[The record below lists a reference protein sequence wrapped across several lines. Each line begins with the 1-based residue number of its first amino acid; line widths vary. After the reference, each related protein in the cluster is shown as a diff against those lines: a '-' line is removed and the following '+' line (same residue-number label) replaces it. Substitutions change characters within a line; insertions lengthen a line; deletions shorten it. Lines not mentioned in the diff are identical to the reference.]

1 MRARTALLMV
11 APACLIYG
19 LLTLYPVLRGLYFSF
34 TQYGGVRAATWIGLD
49 NYREMLDDPKV
60 VDAFTNTVMFVI
72 IIVIVQNFL
81 GLLLASMLY
90 RTPRVRRF
98 ASFGMLLP
106 AVLPLIIVGYIWLA
120 IYQPLDGPLNALLRL
135 VGLTS
140 LEQFWLGN
148 PSIALPAVAM
158 VTVWMFTGYSMV
170 IYLANY
176 LTIPREVFE
185 ACEVDGATGFRRWWR
200 VDRYLLAPSMT
211 VNIALSTI
219 GTLKIFE
226 LPFVMTKGGPI
237 NSTRTLT
244 MVVFDDAFTRGR
256 YGYGMAVA
264 VVLLVFT
271 VLVGAIQVSWLRYR
285 ETRI

>member
-1 MRARTALLMV
+1 MRARSAILMI

-19 LLTLYPVLRGLYFSF
+19 LFTVYPVLRGLYFSF
-34 TQYGGVRAATWIGLD
+34 TRYGGVKAATWVGVD
-49 NYREMLDDPKV
+49 NYVEMLGDPKV
-60 VDAFTNTVMFVI
+60 QNALTNTVMFAV
-72 IIVIVQNFL
+72 VIVVVQNSL
-81 GLLLASMLY
+81 ALTLASMLY
-90 RTPRVRRF
+90 RAPNVRRL
-98 ASFGMLLP
+98 ASFTLLTP

-120 IYQPLDGPLNALLRL
+120 IYNPLNGPLNASLRL
-135 VGLTS
+135 VGLGS
-140 LEQFWLGN
+140 FEQFWLGN
-148 PSIALPAVAM
+148 PSIALLAVAM
-158 VTVWMFTGYSMV
+158 VNVWMFTGYSMV

-176 LTIPREVFE
+176 VAIPRELFE

-226 LPFVMTKGGPI
+226 LPYVMTRGGPV

-244 MVVFDDAFTRGR
+244 MVVYDDAFTTGR
-256 YGYGMAVA
+256 YGYGTAVA

-271 VLVGAIQVSWLRYR
+271 VLVSAIQVSWLRYR

>member
-1 MRARTALLMV
+1 MRARSAILMM

-19 LLTLYPVLRGLYFSF
+19 LFTVYPVLRGLYFSF
-34 TQYGGVRAATWIGLD
+34 TRYGGVKAATWVGVD
-49 NYREMLDDPKV
+49 NYIEMLGDPKV
-60 VDAFTNTVMFVI
+60 QNALTNTVMFAV
-72 IIVIVQNFL
+72 VVVVAQNSL
-81 GLLLASMLY
+81 ALTLASMLY
-90 RTPRVRRF
+90 RAPSVRRL
-98 ASFGMLLP
+98 ASFTLLMP

-120 IYQPLDGPLNALLRL
+120 IYNPLNGPLNASLRL
-135 VGLTS
+135 VGLGS
-140 LEQFWLGN
+140 LEQLWLGN
-148 PSIALPAVAM
+148 PSIALLAVAM
-158 VTVWMFTGYSMV
+158 VNVWMFTGYSMV

-176 LTIPREVFE
+176 VAIPRELFE

-211 VNIALSTI
+211 VNIALSTV

-226 LPFVMTKGGPI
+226 LPYVMTRGGPV

-244 MVVFDDAFTRGR
+244 MVVYGDAFTIGR

-271 VLVGAIQVSWLRYR
+271 VLVSAIQVSWLRYR

>member
-1 MRARTALLMV
+1 MRARSAILMM

-19 LLTLYPVLRGLYFSF
+19 LFTVYPVLRGLYFSF
-34 TQYGGVRAATWIGLD
+34 TRYGGVKAATWVGVD
-49 NYREMLDDPKV
+49 NYVEMLGDPKV
-60 VDAFTNTVMFVI
+60 QNALTNTVMFAV
-72 IIVIVQNFL
+72 VVVVVQNSVAL
-81 GLLLASMLY
+81 TLASMLY
-90 RTPRVRRF
+90 RAPSVRRL
-98 ASFGMLLP
+98 ASFTLLMP

-120 IYQPLDGPLNALLRL
+120 IYNPLNGPLNASLRL
-135 VGLTS
+135 VGLGS
-140 LEQFWLGN
+140 LEQLWLGN
-148 PSIALPAVAM
+148 PSIALLAVAM
-158 VTVWMFTGYSMV
+158 VNVWMFTGYSMV

-176 LTIPREVFE
+176 VAIPRELFE

-226 LPFVMTKGGPI
+226 LPYVMTRGGPV

-244 MVVFDDAFTRGR
+244 MVVYGDAFTIGR

-271 VLVGAIQVSWLRYR
+271 VLVSAIQVSWLRYR

>member
-1 MRARTALLMV
+1 MRARSAILMM

-19 LLTLYPVLRGLYFSF
+19 LFTVYPVLRGLYFSF
-34 TQYGGVRAATWIGLD
+34 TRYGGVKAATWVGVD
-49 NYREMLDDPKV
+49 NYIEMLGDPKV
-60 VDAFTNTVMFVI
+60 QNALTNTVMFAV
-72 IIVIVQNFL
+72 VVVVAQNSL
-81 GLLLASMLY
+81 ALTLASMLY
-90 RTPRVRRF
+90 RAPSVRRL
-98 ASFGMLLP
+98 ASFTLLMP

-120 IYQPLDGPLNALLRL
+120 IYNPLNGPLNASLRL
-135 VGLTS
+135 VGLGS
-140 LEQFWLGN
+140 LEQLWLGN
-148 PSIALPAVAM
+148 PSIALLAVAM
-158 VTVWMFTGYSMV
+158 VNVWMFTGYSMV

-176 LTIPREVFE
+176 VAIPRELFE

-226 LPFVMTKGGPI
+226 LPYVMTRGGPV

-244 MVVFDDAFTRGR
+244 MVVYGDAFTIGR

-271 VLVGAIQVSWLRYR
+271 VLVSAIQVSWLRYR

>member
-1 MRARTALLMV
+1 MRARTAILMI

-19 LLTLYPVLRGLYFSF
+19 LFTVYPVLRGLYFSF
-34 TQYGGVRAATWIGLD
+34 TRYGGVKAATWVGVD
-49 NYREMLDDPKV
+49 NYVEMLGDPKV
-60 VDAFTNTVMFVI
+60 QNALTNTVMFAVA
-72 IIVIVQNFL
+72 VVVVQN
-81 GLLLASMLY
+81 GLALALASMLY
-90 RTPRVRRF
+90 RAPSVRRL
-98 ASFGMLLP
+98 ASFTLLMP

-120 IYQPLDGPLNALLRL
+120 IYNPLNGPLNASLRL
-135 VGLTS
+135 VGLGS
-140 LEQFWLGN
+140 FEQLWLGN
-148 PSIALPAVAM
+148 PSIALFAVAM

-176 LTIPREVFE
+176 VTIPRELFE
-185 ACEVDGATGFRRWWR
+185 ACEVDGATGLRRWWR

-226 LPFVMTKGGPI
+226 LPYVMTRGGPV

-244 MVVFDDAFTRGR
+244 MVVYSDAFTTGR

-264 VVLLVFT
+264 VVLLVLT
-271 VLVGAIQVSWLRYR
+271 VLVSAIQVSWLRHR

>member
-1 MRARTALLMV
+1 MRARTAILMI

-19 LLTLYPVLRGLYFSF
+19 LFTVYPVLRGLYFSF
-34 TQYGGVRAATWIGLD
+34 TRYGGVKAATWVGVD
-49 NYREMLDDPKV
+49 NYVEMLGDPKV
-60 VDAFTNTVMFVI
+60 QNALTNTVMFAV
-72 IIVIVQNFL
+72 VVVVVQN
-81 GLLLASMLY
+81 GLALALASMLY
-90 RTPRVRRF
+90 RAPSVRRL
-98 ASFGMLLP
+98 ASFTLLMP

-120 IYQPLDGPLNALLRL
+120 IYNPLNGPLNASLRL
-135 VGLTS
+135 VGLGS
-140 LEQFWLGN
+140 FEQLWLGN
-148 PSIALPAVAM
+148 PSIALFAVAM

-176 LTIPREVFE
+176 VTIPRELFE
-185 ACEVDGATGFRRWWR
+185 ACEVDGATGLRRWWR

-226 LPFVMTKGGPI
+226 LPYVMTRGGPV

-244 MVVFDDAFTRGR
+244 MVVYSDAFTTGR

-264 VVLLVFT
+264 VVLLVLT
-271 VLVGAIQVSWLRYR
+271 VLVSAIQVSWLRHR

>member
-1 MRARTALLMV
+1 MRARTAILMI

-19 LLTLYPVLRGLYFSF
+19 LFTVYPVLRGLYFSF
-34 TQYGGVRAATWIGLD
+34 TRYGGVKAATWVGLD
-49 NYREMLDDPKV
+49 NYVEMLGDPKV
-60 VDAFTNTVMFVI
+60 QNALTNTVMFAVA
-72 IIVIVQNFL
+72 VVVVQN
-81 GLLLASMLY
+81 GLALALASMLY
-90 RTPRVRRF
+90 RAPSVRRL
-98 ASFGMLLP
+98 ASFTLLMP

-120 IYQPLDGPLNALLRL
+120 IYNPLNGPLNASLRL
-135 VGLTS
+135 VGLGS
-140 LEQFWLGN
+140 FEQLWLGN
-148 PSIALPAVAM
+148 PSIALFAVAM

-176 LTIPREVFE
+176 VTIPRELFE
-185 ACEVDGATGFRRWWR
+185 ACEVDGATGLRRWWR

-226 LPFVMTKGGPI
+226 LPYVMTRGGPV

-244 MVVFDDAFTRGR
+244 MVVYSDAFTTGR

-264 VVLLVFT
+264 VVLLVLT
-271 VLVGAIQVSWLRYR
+271 VLVSAIQVSWLRHR

>member
-1 MRARTALLMV
+1 MRARTAILMI

-19 LLTLYPVLRGLYFSF
+19 LFTVYPVLRGLYFSF
-34 TQYGGVRAATWIGLD
+34 TRYGGVKASTWIGLD
-49 NYREMLDDPKV
+49 NYVEMLGDPKV
-60 VDAFTNTVMFVI
+60 QNALTNTVMFAV
-72 IIVIVQNFL
+72 VVVVVQN
-81 GLLLASMLY
+81 GLALALASMLY
-90 RTPRVRRF
+90 RAPSVRRL
-98 ASFGMLLP
+98 ASFTLLMP

-120 IYQPLDGPLNALLRL
+120 IYNPLNGPLNASLRL
-135 VGLTS
+135 VGLGS
-140 LEQFWLGN
+140 LEQLWLGN
-148 PSIALPAVAM
+148 PSIALFAVAM

-176 LTIPREVFE
+176 VTIPRELFE
-185 ACEVDGATGFRRWWR
+185 ACEVDGATGLRRWWR

-226 LPFVMTKGGPI
+226 LPYVMTRGGPV

-244 MVVFDDAFTRGR
+244 MVVYSDAFTTGR

-264 VVLLVFT
+264 VVLLVLT
-271 VLVGAIQVSWLRYR
+271 VLVSAIQVSWLRHR